1 MTQFRALALAAGFAA
16 TAALSISAATARAE
30 QIDIGM
36 MLTLSGPPAA
46 LGTHIRDGFQLALEE
61 KGGQLG
67 GFEVNLIV
75 VDDELKP
82 DVAVGKAKAL
92 VERDGA
98 DIVVG
103 TVFSNVM
110 MAVFKPVI
118 DAGVVL
124 VSPNAGPAPL
134 AGRGCHPHYF
144 NVAWQNDGNHEVIG
158 RTATEAGYERLI
170 LVAPNY
176 QAGKDGMAGVKRF
189 YEGEVVDEIFTQ
201 LGQLDFSAELA
212 RIAAAKPDAV
222 YAFMPGG
229 MGVNL
234 VRQFD
239 QAGLEMPFLSAFTV
253 DETTLPATQDAALGL
268 LGGSQWARDLDNP
281 VNAAFVPAFEAKYG
295 YAPSLYASQGY
306 DAALILDAA
315 LSEAGTTE
323 ADALSAAMKAV
334 NVETTRGAFR
344 FGSNNFPVQDYHLV
358 EAVKDGDAYVMRTVR
373 KVFEAHADA
382 YAEDCRM

>member
-1 MTQFRALALAAGFAA
+1 MKHTLRALAL
-16 TAALSISAATARAE
+16 TAAFAGPLAAEPITV
-30 QIDIGM
+30 GM
-36 MLTLSGPPAA
+36 MLTLSGPSAP
-46 LGTHIRDGFQLALEE
+46 LGVHARDGFQLALEQRGG
-61 KGGQLG
+61 KLGGQDVKL
-67 GFEVNLIV
+67 VV

-82 DVAVGKAKAL
+82 DVAVDRARAL

-103 TVFSNVM
+103 VIFSNVM
-110 MAVFKPVI
+110 MAIFRPVI
-118 DAGVVL
+118 EAGVVL

-134 AGRGCHPHYF
+134 AGRGCHRNFF
-144 NVAWQNDGNHEVIG
+144 NTAWQNDNNHEVLG
-158 RTATEAGYERLI
+158 QHATAQGYKRLV

-176 QAGKDGMAGVKRF
+176 QAGRDAMEGVKRF
-189 YEGEVVDEIFTQ
+189 YKGEVVEEIFTQ

-239 QAGLEMPFLSAFTV
+239 QAGLTMPFLSAFTV
-253 DETTLPATQDAALGL
+253 DETTLPATQKAAVGR

-281 VNAAFVPAFEAKYG
+281 TNKAFVAAFEAKYG

-306 DAALILDAA
+306 DTALLLDAA
-315 LSEAGTTE
+315 LKEAGT
-323 ADALSAAMKAV
+323 ADAAKLAPALKAV
-334 NVETTRGAFR
+334 RMETTRGDFR
-344 FGSNNFPVQDYHLV
+344 FGANNFPVQDYYLV
-358 EAVKDGDAYVMRTVR
+358 QAVERDGKFVMETKA
-373 KVFEAHADA
+373 KVFDDHVDA
-382 YAEDCRM
+382 YAADCRM

>member
-1 MTQFRALALAAGFAA
+1 MIRTTSLALAATLSLGAA
-16 TAALSISAATARAE
+16 QAESI
-30 QIDIGM
+30 DVGM
-36 MLTLSGPPAA
+36 LLTLSGPPAA
-46 LGTHIRDGFQLALEE
+46 LGEHIRDGFQLALEE
-61 KGGQLG
+61 RGGKLG
-67 GFEVNLIV
+67 GMDVNLIV

-82 DVAVGKAKAL
+82 DVAVGKAQAL

-110 MAVFKPVI
+110 MAVFKPI
-118 DAGVVL
+118 TEAGVVL

-144 NVAWQNDGNHEVIG
+144 NVAWQNDDNHAVLG
-158 RTATEAGYERLI
+158 AFATAQGYGKLALI
-170 LVAPNY
+170 APNY

-189 YEGEVVDEIFTQ
+189 YEGEVVEEIYTQ

-239 QAGLEMPFLSAFTV
+239 QAGLTMPFLSAFTV
-253 DETTLPATQDAALGL
+253 DETTLPATKEAALGL
-268 LGGSQWARDLDNP
+268 YGGSQWARDLDNP
-281 VNAAFVPAFEAKYG
+281 TNAAFVPAFEAKYG

-306 DAALILDAA
+306 DAALLLDAA
-315 LSEAGTTE
+315 LAAAGTTE
-323 ADALSAAMKAV
+323 ADALSAALKSLEM
-334 NVETTRGAFR
+334 ETTRGAFR
-344 FGSNNFPVQDYHLV
+344 FGSNNFPVQDYYLV
-358 EAVKDGDAYVMRTVR
+358 QAAQEGDRFVMHSVE
-373 KVFEAHADA
+373 KVFEAKVDA
-382 YAEDCRM
+382 YAADCKM